1 MWHPTA
7 HQFQMLQIFG
17 LGFFKCVHIDLEF
30 RVAFCSELCHAQLI
44 AHVAGKVLI
53 RSLPA
58 GFRIV
63 SISGRIFENHT
74 RQFSGDALIVTG
86 SAQQVGHV
94 GQIDLAMLTNG
105 HRQCF
110 AGGSTLVTTR
120 SGRIVRL
127 VNISALLFNCLFS
140 SKFSSEQSR

>member
-1 MWHPTA
+1 M
-7 HQFQMLQIFG
+7 
-17 LGFFKCVHIDLEF
+17 
-30 RVAFCSELCHAQLI
+30 AFCSELCHAQLI

-110 AGGSTLVTTR
+110 AGGVHACDNTLWTNRPLGEHIRFAFQLPVF
-120 SGRIVRL
+120 IQV
-127 VNISALLFNCLFS
+127 F
-140 SKFSSEQSR
+140 